1 MTRLEKKCLVGA
13 AGLHGLL
20 LGIVLVGS
28 AFQSAPPKTEVPILN
43 IISANVLDR
52 AGAGGGAP
60 QISAT
65 QQPQP
70 TPPKEQ
76 VAPPKVQEPTPEKPQ
91 KEVVKTET
99 VPEPPK
105 KVIKHHEPERD
116 LTEPHPV
123 ESPTAKIHIAK
134 PKKLRSADDIA
145 ADISHSTPIK
155 TKRPQR
161 AKHQAD
167 DEASTIAYNNSVKR
181 ALNKIGSEAAHT
193 IGSKTSGLTVM
204 PKLGEGGGSEAYAG
218 YESVV
223 GSIYYRAWIAPEGIG
238 DGGSDTEVEIVVAR
252 DGSIVSAQL
261 TTRSGRSSMD
271 RSVQSV
277 LNKVRKLPPFPE
289 GASDS
294 QRTFQIVFNLKAK
307 HSAG

>member
-60 QISAT
+60 QMTAT

-76 VAPPKVQEPTPEKPQ
+76 VAPPKVQEPTPEKPP

-105 KVIKHHEPERD
+105 KVIKHRAPEPD
-116 LTEPHPV
+116 LTDLHPI

-134 PKKLRSADDIA
+134 PKKLRSADDIV

-155 TKRPQR
+155 TKRQQR
-161 AKHQAD
+161 AKQQAD
-167 DEASTIAYNNSVKR
+167 EEASAIAYNNSVKR

-223 GSIYYRAWIAPEGIG
+223 GSIYYRAWVPPEGVS
-238 DGGSDTEVEIVVAR
+238 DSTSDTEVEIVVSK
-252 DGSIVSAQL
+252 DGTIISAKV
-261 TTRSGRSSMD
+261 TSGSGRSSMD
-271 RSVQSV
+271 RSVRNV
-277 LNKVRKLPPFPE
+277 LDKVKKLPPFPE
-289 GASDS
+289 SAQDS
-294 QRTFQIVFNLKAK
+294 RRTFQIVFNLKAK
-307 HSAG
+307 LSAG